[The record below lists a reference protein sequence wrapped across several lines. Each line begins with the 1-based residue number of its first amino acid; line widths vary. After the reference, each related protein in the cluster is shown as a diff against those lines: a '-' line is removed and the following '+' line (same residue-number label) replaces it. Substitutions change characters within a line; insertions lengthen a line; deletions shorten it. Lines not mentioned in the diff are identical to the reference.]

1 MDLDLDTVEDKM
13 LSSRFPSS
21 NKLAPPAQSAQAGPR
36 NSYRDSDY
44 GRPASS
50 VYSQPS
56 PVAATYAAQQL
67 RNDIIYNDPNE
78 VSPPSS
84 PEALN
89 PRNR

>member
-1 MDLDLDTVEDKM
+1 M
-13 LSSRFPSS
+13 LTSRLRS
-21 NKLAPPAQSAQAGPR
+21 NNRLAPPGQLSPAPASEAG

-67 RNDIIYNDPNE
+67 RNDVIYSDPNE

-89 PRNR
+89 PRDR